1 MLITDI
7 SSEATKTKY
16 LGMKQQ
22 HMNGSDIC
30 NLLQNVAECNLNTNN
45 YLSKQS

>member
-1 MLITDI
+1 MLISDI

-22 HMNGSDIC
+22 YVNGSDVC
-30 NLLQNVAECNLNTNN
+30 NLLQNVAECNLNIDN
-45 YLSKQS
+45 YLSK